1 MYRSWFLETN
11 RGLPLLQ
18 IYEKLAAKFPV
29 GLADVT
35 ELPEELSGAVKAMG
49 ATAVGR

>member
-18 IYEKLAAKFPV
+18 IYEKLAARFPV
-29 GLADVT
+29 GLADVS
-35 ELPEELSGAVKAMG
+35 ELPEELSGAVKTMA
-49 ATAVGR
+49 ATAGGR